1 MQQTEIGRSS
11 DDGRSH
17 PSSQPAPIAGIR
29 TTGAVWQL
37 FGAVAQDIGA
47 IARQGALFG
56 RVVPA
61 LIRTTARALVVSA
74 LVLATAM
81 LWALYYV
88 PLEGRA
94 GIDGPSLL
102 VEAADGQPLGRVG
115 ALGDAVAR
123 QDFPDRLV
131 QAVLSIEDRRFYSH
145 WGIDLWG
152 VGRAFHS
159 NWTAGGIV
167 EGGSTITQQLAKM
180 QIVGPERSMQRK
192 VREALTAVWMD
203 FRLGKDEILTRYLN
217 SVYLGAGAYGMS
229 AAARMYFDK
238 GLPDLTLAEAAL
250 LAGLI
255 QAPSRYDPVR
265 HLGAAQRRAAFVID
279 AMAETGA
286 IDAKS
291 ARQAKA
297 APATLKP
304 SARTAQAGSWFADWI
319 AKHELPKLAGA
330 TKRAMRIRTT
340 LRPELQQV
348 AEKIVNETL
357 DGVGAARG
365 ATQAALVAMR
375 PDGSVVA
382 MVGGRDY
389 TDSQFNRA
397 VDAKRQPGSA
407 FKLFVYYA
415 ALRKGYAL
423 DATIDASPVE
433 VGRWRPENADGR
445 QYGDITLSEAFSQ
458 SVNSAAVRLSMKV
471 GLDEVVA
478 AARELGLEAPLAK
491 VPSMALGTNEVSL
504 IDITRAFASVRA
516 GRPKFE
522 PWGIAAFG
530 AEGSGLRLLGP
541 PKGPEE
547 GLSYQQALT
556 TLLQGVVEHG
566 TGRGATLEGDSA
578 AGKTGTS
585 QDYRDAWFIGFNK
598 ALVVGVWVGNDD
610 RTPMRGVT
618 GGSLPVQIWKRFVA
632 AATPLADRLNERAP
646 ASISTAIAQ
655 TAASP
660 PGGTCDQTACATAYD
675 SFRPSDCTYQPHAG
689 SRRICEKKRATKD
702 ASQAVPVVQASAVAF
717 TGRCERD
724 RCSKRYKSF
733 EPSDCSYQP
742 YGDGPRRVCEEGAT
756 SE

>member
-1 MQQTEIGRSS
+1 MTGHRYWWKQQTDSHW
-11 DDGRSH
+11 DGSVH
-17 PSSQPAPIAGIR
+17 
-29 TTGAVWQL
+29 
-37 FGAVAQDIGA
+37 
-47 IARQGALFG
+47 
-56 RVVPA
+56 
-61 LIRTTARALVVSA
+61 
-74 LVLATAM
+74 LAT
-81 LWALYYV
+81 
-88 PLEGRA
+88 PSRA
-94 GIDGPSLL
+94 RL
-102 VEAADGQPLGRVG
+102 
-115 ALGDAVAR
+115 
-123 QDFPDRLV
+123 FPINFV

-145 WGIDLWG
+145 WGVDLWG

-180 QIVGPERSMQRK
+180 QIVGAERSMQRK
-192 VREALTAVWMD
+192 LREALTAVWMD

-255 QAPSRYDPVR
+255 QAPSRYDPFR
-265 HLGAAQRRAAFVID
+265 NLGAAQRRAAFVID

-286 IDAKS
+286 IDARS

-297 APATLKP
+297 EPATLKP

-330 TKRAMRIRTT
+330 AKRAMRIRTT
-340 LRPELQQV
+340 LRPELQQL

-433 VGRWRPENADGR
+433 VGRWQPENADGR
-445 QYGDITLSEAFSQ
+445 QYGDIALSEAFSQ
-458 SVNSAAVRLSMKV
+458 SVNSAAVRLGMKV

-491 VPSMALGTNEVSL
+491 IPSMALGTNEVSL

-522 PWGIAAFG
+522 PWGISAFG

-566 TGRGATLEGDSA
+566 TGRGAALEGDSA

-610 RTPMRGVT
+610 RTPMKGVT

-632 AATPLADRLNERAP
+632 AATPLADRLNERPP
-646 ASISTAIAQ
+646 ARISTSIPQ
-655 TAASP
+655 TAVAGRNMRSNGVRNRLRFVP
-660 PGGTCDQTACATAYD
+660 P
-675 SFRPSDCTYQPHAG
+675 
-689 SRRICEKKRATKD
+689 
-702 ASQAVPVVQASAVAF
+702 V
-717 TGRCERD
+717 
-724 RCSKRYKSF
+724 
-733 EPSDCSYQP
+733 
-742 YGDGPRRVCEEGAT
+742 
-756 SE
+756 